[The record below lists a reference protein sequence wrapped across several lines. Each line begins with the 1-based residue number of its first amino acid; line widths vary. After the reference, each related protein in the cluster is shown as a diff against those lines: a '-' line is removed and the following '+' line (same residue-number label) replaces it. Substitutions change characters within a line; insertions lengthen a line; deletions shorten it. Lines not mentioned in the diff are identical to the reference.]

1 MKSWLL
7 LFACNLMW
15 ALQFT
20 CVKLVQ
26 DLVGPLFTVWAPMSI
41 AAILLYPIVHRE
53 RDGARFSRQDVV
65 PILLLAALGILP
77 AQLLYTWGTQ
87 KSLAS
92 NAALLTLTLPV
103 FTAVLAVIILGE
115 RMTRLRWVSFAA
127 AILGV
132 VACSMTDLRHMNLG
146 GGYLV
151 GNILILGG
159 VLGSAFYNS
168 YGKKILERM
177 SPMRLLFY
185 TYVATLVMMAPW
197 VYFLEPDSFRNISRF
212 TTQTWIGMGL
222 LTVFHNYLSM
232 VLFLTALKQ
241 LDAIQTALCNY
252 LITAF
257 GVPVAALVLGEKLG
271 AAAWLGG
278 VLVLVSTLTVT
289 VLEDRMKA
297 REQALVRSQAC
308 PN

>member
-1 MKSWLL
+1 MKSWFL

-20 CVKLVQ
+20 CIKLVQ
-26 DLVGPLFTVWAPMSI
+26 DQVGPLFTVWAPMGI
-41 AAILLYPIVHRE
+41 AAVLLYPVVRRE
-53 RDGARFSRQDVV
+53 GGGVRLSRQDIV
-65 PILLLAALGILP
+65 PIVLLAALGVLP

-87 KSLAS
+87 RSLAS

-103 FTAVLAVIILGE
+103 FTAILAVLILGE
-115 RMTRLRWVSFAA
+115 RMTWLRWVSFAA

-132 VACSMTDLRHMNLG
+132 LACSMADLRHLSLG
-146 GGYLV
+146 GGYLF
-151 GNILILGG
+151 GNLLILGG

-168 YGKKILERM
+168 FGKKILERM

-185 TYVATLVMMAPW
+185 TYVVTLLLMAPAVW
-197 VYFLEPDSFRNISRF
+197 ALEPESFHNISRF
-212 TTQTWIGMGL
+212 TARTWTGMGL

-257 GVPVAALVLGEKLG
+257 GVPVAAIVLGERLG

-278 VLVLVSTLTVT
+278 ALVLISTLVVT
-289 VLEDRMKA
+289 VVEERMKR
-297 REQALVRSQAC
+297 RELAPAGS
-308 PN
+308 

>member
-1 MKSWLL
+1 MKSWFL

-26 DLVGPLFTVWAPMSI
+26 DHVGPLFTVWAPMGI
-41 AAILLYPIVHRE
+41 AAILLYPVVHRE
-53 RDGARFSRQDVV
+53 RDGARLSRQDIL
-65 PILLLAALGILP
+65 PIVLLAALGILP

-87 KSLAS
+87 MSLAS

-103 FTAVLAVIILGE
+103 FTAILAVLILGE
-115 RMTRLRWVSFAA
+115 HMTWLRWVSFAA

-132 VACSMTDLRHMNLG
+132 VACSMTDLRHLSLG
-146 GGYLV
+146 GGYLF
-151 GNILILGG
+151 GNLLILGG

-185 TYVATLVMMAPW
+185 TYVVTLVLMAPW
-197 VYFLEPDSFRNISRF
+197 VWALEPDSFRNISQF
-212 TTQTWIGMGL
+212 TTRTWIGMGL

-257 GVPVAALVLGEKLG
+257 GVPIAAIVLGEKLG

-278 VLVLVSTLTVT
+278 VMVLVSTLVVT
-289 VLEDRMKA
+289 VVEDRLKA
-297 REQALVRSQAC
+297 RQQVPAHS
-308 PN
+308 